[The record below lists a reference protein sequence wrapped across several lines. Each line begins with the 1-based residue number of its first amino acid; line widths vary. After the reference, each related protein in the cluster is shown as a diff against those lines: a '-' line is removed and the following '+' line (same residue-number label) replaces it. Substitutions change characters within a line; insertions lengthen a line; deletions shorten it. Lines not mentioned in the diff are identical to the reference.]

1 MAAFFGR
8 TKVGIQRSS
17 INVSIAN
24 DPKAKLMYYL
34 DCMCSV
40 LDLSDTDNL
49 NRLRYYGQYN
59 SLTEKETDALVALC
73 FLLSPDVLSGKVIF
87 QDDSMCGDKN
97 NEFYKIEAVRNNL
110 VICDSIIIGGQR
122 RVVSQIMAFKQQ
134 WLIDYWE
141 NPMRHFVP
149 RLARLAEG
157 PSNAKSDKRNCDDCC
172 CVIL

>member
-1 MAAFFGR
+1 
-8 TKVGIQRSS
+8 
-17 INVSIAN
+17 
-24 DPKAKLMYYL
+24 
-34 DCMCSV
+34 
-40 LDLSDTDNL
+40 
-49 NRLRYYGQYN
+49 
-59 SLTEKETDALVALC
+59 
-73 FLLSPDVLSGKVIF
+73 
-87 QDDSMCGDKN
+87 MCGDKN

-141 NPMRHFVP
+141 NPMKHFAP

-157 PSNAKSDKRNCDDCC
+157 SQKGDKSNRDDCCC